1 MFDFKIKIMKNI
13 TYKILSVVV
22 GLSLMVSSCNDELV
36 QTDPQSLST
45 DEALSTFE
53 GLQTALFGAYD
64 GMQDLNWYGR
74 DFIVIPEV
82 GGNNVYVAIDNSN
95 RFLQNWDYQLNSTN
109 TQTALWTDAYATI
122 LMVNNIITIIESGAV
137 DIGPTEQADADLVL
151 GEAYAIR
158 AIAHFDLVRV
168 FSQQYTIDQNSPGVP
183 VITEPLEPTAVP
195 ARNTVAEVYN
205 QVDADLTRASG
216 LLDNSQGPY
225 RITRDAITALQARV
239 ALYKGDYGT
248 AKTLADQII
257 NSGNYPL
264 MSSSEVQNGWLV
276 DGLSEEIFTLK
287 FLTSENRG
295 SNNLGSIYIPS
306 SYGDI
311 RPSTDWR
318 KLFDTDLDG
327 VGDDNDVR
335 YSWVNNVDSGDGEY
349 YQYKYAGA
357 DGVDGLVSPKI
368 LRSSEMYL
376 IAAEGALETGSGA
389 DALPYLNTLRA
400 ARNADPLTS
409 ADLAAVMD
417 ERSRELAFEGHRT
430 FDLFRRGMTA
440 NREQFIDEPGKAL
453 TAPNVVPPQDFLRAY
468 PIPQV
473 ELDANTNMVQ
483 NNGY

>member
-1 MFDFKIKIMKNI
+1 MFDFKNKIMKNI
-13 TYKILSVVV
+13 TYKLLSVVV
-22 GLSLMVSSCNDELV
+22 GLSLIVSSCNDELV
-36 QTDPQSLST
+36 QTDPQALST

-82 GGNNVYVAIDNSN
+82 GGDNVYIAIDNSN

-109 TQTALWTDAYATI
+109 TQTALWTDVYATI
-122 LMVNNIITIIESGAV
+122 LMVNNIIIIIESGAV
-137 DIGPTEQADADLVL
+137 EIGPAEQADADLVL

-158 AIAHFDLVRV
+158 AIAHFDLVRA

-216 LLDNSQGPY
+216 LLDNSQGPF
-225 RITRDAITALQARV
+225 RITKDAITAMQARV

-257 NSGNYPL
+257 NGGNYPL
-264 MSSSEVQNGWLV
+264 MSASLVQDGWKI

-318 KLFDTDLDG
+318 RLFDANLDG

-368 LRSSEMYL
+368 LRTSEMYL
-376 IAAEGALETGSGA
+376 IAAEGTLETGA

-409 ADLAAVMD
+409 ADLAAIMD

-440 NREQFIDEPGKAL
+440 NREQFIDEPGKHL
-453 TAPNVVPPQDFLRAY
+453 TAPDVVPPQDFLRAY